1 MRREWEGGAGVL
13 GLLYYS
19 LLSLGHLRSDVGLY
33 FGGVLNRLRP
43 QNPHQVRDAYC
54 KK

>member
-1 MRREWEGGAGVL
+1 MGGGAGVL